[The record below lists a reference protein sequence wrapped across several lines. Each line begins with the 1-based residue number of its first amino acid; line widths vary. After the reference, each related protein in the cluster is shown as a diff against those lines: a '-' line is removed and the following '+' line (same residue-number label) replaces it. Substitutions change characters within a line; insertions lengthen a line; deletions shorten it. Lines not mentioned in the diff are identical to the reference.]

1 MDKATGHK
9 VKLGIFVTIGFI
21 LLTTGVYF
29 IGEKQNMFSTNFQL
43 KTIFRNVSGLQPGN
57 NVRFSG
63 INVGTV
69 GELNIINDSTIEV
82 VMVIEE
88 GVRPYIKKDAIASI
102 GSDGLVGSMLVNIS
116 PGNGELANV
125 ENNDLI
131 VSYSRIKAEDMISTL
146 SSTNENIA
154 LLTSDLLRITESIIN
169 GKGAV
174 GTLLYDSTLAMEIRL
189 TVDNLKETTSYTKK
203 VTQKFSQLATHI
215 QNDRNMIS
223 LLTKDTTLTT
233 NIGRMMTNL
242 EESSKSMKEVSHEL
256 SAVMAKLEHT
266 DGALGALLNDPEL
279 ATNLKQTMENINLG
293 TSRFNENM
301 EAIRHNFLFRR
312 YFKKQQKE
320 ADNPEEALTSEQ

>member
-1 MDKATGHK
+1 MDKAIGHK
-9 VKLGIFVTIGFI
+9 IKLGIFVTIGFI

-88 GVRPYIKKDAIASI
+88 RVRPYIKKDAIASI
-102 GSDGLVGSMLVNIS
+102 GSDGLVGSMLINIS
-116 PGNGELANV
+116 PGNGELASV
-125 ENNDLI
+125 ENDDLI
-131 VSYSRIKAEDMISTL
+131 FSYSRVKAEDMISTL

-154 LLTSDLLRITESIIN
+154 ILTSDLLQITESIIN

-174 GTLLYDSTLAMEIRL
+174 GALLYDSTLAMEIRL
-189 TVDNLKETTSYTKK
+189 TVDNLKDATSYTKK
-203 VTQKFSQLATHI
+203 VTQELSQVATHI
-215 QNDRNMIS
+215 QDDNNMIS

-233 NIGRMMTNL
+233 SIGHMMNNL
-242 EESSKSMKEVSHEL
+242 EESSKSMKEVSRQL
-256 SAVMAKLEHT
+256 SHVMAKLERA
-266 DGALGALLNDPEL
+266 DGALGALLNDPKL
-279 ATNLKQTMENINLG
+279 ATDLKQTMENINIG

-301 EAIRHNFLFRR
+301 EAMRHNFLFRR

-320 ADNPEEALTSEQ
+320 ADHSEETLTSEQ